1 MVLVSARVGGVKRN
15 PKLVKREEDE
25 AERSRE
31 RRQARTSSLV
41 PRTATI
47 NLEELEIPEDGALP
61 PRMAQVVALRL
72 VGMSVPEIAQ
82 KLAITDH
89 TVRMHLYQARR
100 RGKLA
105 DVPNILD
112 HQVVPLAVENL
123 IAGIEAGDKDYTL
136 EVLKGRGAFR
146 THTHQAS
153 TGSVGPMHLQI
164 QVELPKEAHGA
175 VIDVLPGQVMG
186 KPRE

>member
-1 MVLVSARVGGVKRN
+1 MPRARN
-15 PKLVKREEDE
+15 PKLVAREERE
-25 AERSRE
+25 AEASAE
-31 RRQARTSSLV
+31 RRKARQTDLV

-47 NLEELEIPEDGALP
+47 NLDELQVPEGAELP

-72 VGMSVPEIAQ
+72 VGMTVPQIAE
-82 KLAITDH
+82 KLAMAEN
-89 TVRMHLYQARR
+89 TVRSHLYVARAK
-100 RGKLA
+100 GKLT
-105 DVPNILD
+105 DVGPILD
-112 HQVVPLAVENL
+112 HQAVPLAMENL
-123 IAGIEAGDKDYTL
+123 LNGLEEGDKDYTL

-164 QVELPKEAHGA
+164 QVELPRGVQGN
-175 VIDVLPGQVMG
+175 VIDVTPGQVMG